1 MNFKYLSIF
10 LLSPSPTP
18 PPDEMQ
24 PPPGYENK
32 DEKPNRY
39 KESKMIITRE
49 EALDALRRVLKFFFL
64 TVVLKISL
72 QKNLLTLKVI
82 MLTRNAAGEKGQ
94 SDEWKS

>member
-1 MNFKYLSIF
+1 MGVIGLVTRWLSYSPTVLSSTSVNKLETLFELQILAHF

-49 EALDALRRVLKFFFL
+49 EALDALRRVLKSFF
-64 TVVLKISL
+64 
-72 QKNLLTLKVI
+72 
-82 MLTRNAAGEKGQ
+82 
-94 SDEWKS
+94 